1 MTYSID
7 PISATSAFP
16 VAPTSLQPQNATAP
30 DFGRWLDQTIGGVNQ
45 DVTNADHAVQLLA
58 TGQADSLPDVMI
70 SIEKARHS
78 LSLML
83 QVRDRLVSAYQDILR
98 MQI

>member
-1 MTYSID
+1 MNQAIV
-7 PISATSAFP
+7 P
-16 VAPTSLQPQNATAP
+16 VAAVTAELPVSATAP
-30 DFGRWLDQTIGGVNQ
+30 PSAARQPDFGQWLEGAVSGVNQ
-45 DVTNADHAVQLLA
+45 DVASADRAVQMLA
-58 TGQADSLPDVMI
+58 VGQSDSLPDVMI
-70 SIEKARHS
+70 AIENARTS